1 MIQRIEPLELKARLD
16 AGDDLVLLDVRE
28 DQELEIAKID
38 GVTHIP
44 LSEFQQRF
52 EELDRSKTI
61 VCICHHG
68 MRSANAAGFL
78 AEQEFSNLINL
89 TGGIDAWA
97 DQVDPAMPRY

>member
-1 MIQRIEPLELKARLD
+1 MIQRIEPKELKARLD
-16 AGDDLVLLDVRE
+16 AGEDLVLLDVRE
-28 DQELEIAKID
+28 QPELEIAKIE

-52 EELDRSKTI
+52 EELDRDKTI

-78 AEQEFSNLINL
+78 AEHDFPELINL

-97 DQVDPAMPRY
+97 EQVDPDLPRY